1 MHQANE
7 VCVVGM
13 GYVGLTLAV
22 TLADIGYRVWG
33 YERQPELVAALNSG
47 RSPMFEPGVEDVL
60 RRKVGDGLTVAAE
73 MPQHFEGTVVICV
86 STPVGADNAPEL
98 TNLMAATDH
107 VAQHIGTDASVVVR
121 STVPVRPSRGP
132 GMPLLRPSPPNC
144 GPAPAKGGARGRR
157 PGANE
162 PGRRARGGATAPPE
176 RGRTR
181 RCEYRRRRQ
190 TVASSHRARG
200 DGQLA

>member
-1 MHQANE
+1 MHQGDE

-73 MPQHFEGTVVICV
+73 MPQDFEGTVVICV
-86 STPVGADNAPEL
+86 STPVGADNAPDL
-98 TNLMAATDH
+98 TNLVNNSHTD
-107 VAQHIGTDASVVVR
+107 VIYSFGY
-121 STVPVRPSRGP
+121 RPAVDLKEGL
-132 GMPLLRPSPPNC
+132 GLTW
-144 GPAPAKGGARGRR
+144 
-157 PGANE
+157 E
-162 PGRRARGGATAPPE
+162 W
-176 RGRTR
+176 
-181 RCEYRRRRQ
+181 YRRSMSVSR
-190 TVASSHRARG
+190 
-200 DGQLA
+200 